1 MAKTKHY
8 TKKYGLQKR
17 AITVQLIFRLP
28 WLVRTHD
35 QRFPRSD
42 SDLSTMIASMLQRAH
57 FFANIFCN
65 RTIEFRI
72 SNETASRF
80 TFVG

>member
-17 AITVQLIFRLP
+17 AITVQLTFRLP
-28 WLVRTHD
+28 W
-35 QRFPRSD
+35 SD